1 MPILARIVYA
11 ILFPRP
17 VFRKA
22 LEKKNA
28 MTMSHMALEEKP
40 TKISD
45 GVKVFVIEIRHKPI
59 IQTAPIG
66 NGRVIKPTII
76 AKNMRTDAN
85 FVLSDLPEEELRR

>member
-1 MPILARIVYA
+1 
-11 ILFPRP
+11 
-17 VFRKA
+17 
-22 LEKKNA
+22 

-76 AKNMRTDAN
+76 AKNMPNRCQFCPVRPAGGGIKKVTSAMSSGTPPRQYN
-85 FVLSDLPEEELRR
+85 SFI